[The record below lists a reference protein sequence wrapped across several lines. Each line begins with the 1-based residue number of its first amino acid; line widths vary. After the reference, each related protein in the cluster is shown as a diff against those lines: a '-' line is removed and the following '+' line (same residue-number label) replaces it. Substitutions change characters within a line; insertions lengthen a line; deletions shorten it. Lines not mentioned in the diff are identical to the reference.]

1 MSLFKSYPFRQCW
14 CIFSLPMCTP
24 ISKEKKKEVQS
35 ITCKL
40 TLRDSNADIPHRG
53 TLCFFLPW
61 EMLSFQRHTTSA
73 YFTICV
79 GVLWAHKWSQWR
91 VIKGL
96 ATIATYFIFELQ
108 KKKKVPPHLL
118 LRHCVK
124 NNCLHTLGSSSNY
137 TGLKHKLSACTS
149 VSVAF
154 TTYIYMQHQSFLH
167 SFSGI
172 RLMVNANMYS

>member
-108 KKKKVPPHLL
+108 KKKSPTTFATKALCKEQL
-118 LRHCVK
+118 
-124 NNCLHTLGSSSNY
+124 SSY
-137 TGLKHKLSACTS
+137 TGVFFQLYWLKAQTLSLYFC
-149 VSVAF
+149 F
-154 TTYIYMQHQSFLH
+154 CCLYYLH
-167 SFSGI
+167 IHAASILSPLLFWHPPDGEC
-172 RLMVNANMYS
+172 